1 MEWGVSRRTTTVN
14 MNTPEPTNNTKEM
27 WVGDPCYI
35 IDMSQWADVLDY
47 TRYFN
52 LFSSKEAMGKG
63 EGYNPKDKQNGVF
76 TLKDGVTCAVSTTAY
91 GDGYY
96 PDDEGRHYGVDAGM
110 LGIFPAEYA
119 RTFQRNG
126 GERNPHLGH
135 FITVPADYKV
145 TVSYDEGTI
154 DFGVVC
160 INTK

>member
-1 MEWGVSRRTTTVN
+1 MSE
-14 MNTPEPTNNTKEM
+14 NNTKEM

-35 IDMSQWADVLDY
+35 IDDDQWADVLDY

-52 LFSSKEAMGKG
+52 LFPSREAMSKEHR
-63 EGYNPKDKQNGVF
+63 EYNPRNEQHGVF

-91 GDGYY
+91 GDGCY

-119 RTFQRNG
+119 LTGDSQF
-126 GERNPHLGH
+126 GH

-145 TVSYDEGTI
+145 TVSYYDGTI
-154 DFGVVC
+154 DFGVVS
-160 INTK
+160 IHTK